1 MENENE
7 NEVYVFVWN
16 ILNNEE
22 LKKLSPQNSEQII
35 SDTIEVYEKNNIF
48 IPVIEKFIIDN
59 ETQYYNGFIYKI
71 NKSELNDSYIKIEVE
86 SSDFVEGN
94 NNKKYIAY
102 KNININTS
110 EQLLQISPNYEVMT
124 KLSDISLFSYFNNV
138 FLYNKILL
146 NSANN
151 ENNENNDFYNSM
163 CLKTLLRGNNTSR
176 IIYNLIINLYKLD
189 DSTKGVDTE
198 NENNENYNSIKNEKT
213 FFNFNYKPDKNTII
227 KKNKFPFF
235 SATAFKTFSYKWTI
249 GQTILDMIN
258 SILKHNPAEIDKGT
272 TQFIIKFSNK
282 LENTSASESFKAIME
297 IVFDDF
303 KKAFNL
309 LNIETVNIIIDGYK
323 KYSYLNKAISTK
335 LENNILSYINENFLP
350 PLMANRIN
358 NINDFIK
365 INYIDKNINVN
376 FKGYSNNRFENI
388 ADNKVEYQNFL
399 KEYVYDI
406 YAYGDIFGLGQII
419 FKNKQYGMILD
430 MICMANINNN
440 NYFTNSLEY
449 IKYIVE
455 NNDQNNQ
462 DYLNYFE
469 SFIHF
474 SEFELYLINEFTDKA
489 ELEKIQTAAQT
500 VTQTVTHNENI
511 RKSVKQHDDDN
522 WDTVIFNDNRK
533 TVYIDEKDM
542 DREISASS
550 KQRPT
555 SASSQQR
562 PASFQQRPAS
572 FQPTSSQQRPTS
584 FQQRPASFQ
593 QRPASFQQRPTS
605 TSSQQIPASF
615 QPTSASSQ
623 PTSSQQRPT
632 STKQKGI
639 SPDPPI
645 PIQLPNDPNKSDII
659 YTQQQQFG
667 GEYKFNGI
675 F

>member
-562 PASFQQRPAS
+562 PASFQQRP
-572 FQPTSSQQRPTS
+572 
-584 FQQRPASFQ
+584 
-593 QRPASFQQRPTS
+593 TS